1 MQLYR
6 FSPIKDEQQLRKTV
20 IYIANETSK
29 LSKKIIG
36 KILPIK
42 SLTVFSHYPD
52 EFEKLSEI
60 TKTIVNFLNENNGP
74 RIILH
79 KPIKVGNNTII
90 HLRIRKPD
98 PYRMQVGCNDFE
110 IIDYNTF
117 KNENLSKHTNNLRLI
132 KRSNYEM
139 IEFFDPDFDIL
150 AYVVSK

>member
-60 TKTIVNFLNENNGP
+60 TKTIGNFLNENNGP

-150 AYVVSK
+150 AYVV